1 MPKVYNMK
9 KEETNINSRKHSATV
24 QRASRSLYL
33 MPHTLYLNFIFYILY
48 LILGSSCHYPR
59 PDLEDGKLGAKTRDS
74 LAYLYER
81 HYTWN
86 TNLEVQEDSVT
97 IACLPV
103 KDCYNTLYKGDRVVV
118 AEFAIHPTDSV
129 DSVWVKLAHSQEVQ
143 GWLREKDMIRA
154 FVPTDSISQA
164 IYLFSD
170 THASYFIVIFA
181 LFVAAWLFRAFRRKQ
196 LQMVYFNDIDSVYPL
211 LLCLLLAFSA
221 TVYESMQVFVPE
233 TWQHFY
239 FNPTL
244 SPFKVPFVL
253 SVFLMSLWLFVIVLL
268 AVLDDLFRQLSPE
281 AAVFYLLGL
290 ASCCIFCYFFFIL
303 TTHIYIGY
311 LFIAV
316 FVWVFF
322 RKLRSSLAASR
333 YRCGNCGQK
342 IGAKGV
348 CSHCG
353 AINE

>member
-9 KEETNINSRKHSATV
+9 KEETNINSRKHSVTV

-33 MPHTLYLNFIFYILY
+33 MPHTLSLNFIFYILY

-59 PDLEDGKLGAKTRDS
+59 QDLEDGKLGAKTRDS

-86 TNLEVQEDSVT
+86 TNLEVLEDSVT

-221 TVYESMQVFVPE
+221 TVSASMQVIVPE
-233 TWQHFY
+233 PWQQF
-239 FNPTL
+239 
-244 SPFKVPFVL
+244 
-253 SVFLMSLWLFVIVLL
+253 
-268 AVLDDLFRQLSPE
+268 
-281 AAVFYLLGL
+281 
-290 ASCCIFCYFFFIL
+290 
-303 TTHIYIGY
+303 
-311 LFIAV
+311 
-316 FVWVFF
+316 
-322 RKLRSSLAASR
+322 
-333 YRCGNCGQK
+333 
-342 IGAKGV
+342 
-348 CSHCG
+348 
-353 AINE
+353 

>member
-1 MPKVYNMK
+1 MK
-9 KEETNINSRKHSATV
+9 KEETNINSRKHSVTV

-33 MPHTLYLNFIFYILY
+33 IPHTLYLNFIFYILY

-74 LAYLYER
+74 LTYLYER

-181 LFVAAWLFRAFRRKQ
+181 LFVAAWLFRAF
-196 LQMVYFNDIDSVYPL
+196 
-211 LLCLLLAFSA
+211 SA

-322 RKLRSSLAASR
+322 KKLRSSLAASR

-348 CSHCG
+348 CPHCG